1 MNIFYIL
8 IVDDNK
14 NNLFT
19 LRTLLNE
26 HIEAKIIE
34 ADSGEDALK
43 IALQEPINLII
54 LDVQMPGMDGFET
67 AGLLQSWQRTKH
79 IPIVFLTAAY
89 KSEEFQQQGFALG
102 AADYLTKPI
111 DSLQLINR
119 VKTYL
124 RFIEQEYAHSA
135 ELRQTNE
142 QLQAEINER
151 KQIEAAL
158 QQAKEVAEHANLAKS
173 QFLANMSHELRTP
186 LNAII
191 GYSEVLIEEATDD
204 AVASGRTPEEVEYI
218 ADVEKIQ
225 EAGNHLL
232 VLINDV
238 LDIAKIE
245 AGKMDI
251 YNETFSVIDVLNEVV
266 NTVQPLLSLQNNKLE
281 VNHADDLGGLFADI
295 TKLRQMLLNL
305 LGNANKFTENGIIK
319 LTITTEN
326 EASWMVFEVSDTGIG
341 MTVEQQNNLFEAF
354 TQADAS
360 TTRKY
365 GGTGLGLTISK
376 HFAEMMGGNIMVAST
391 LGKGSTFTVRLPI
404 EISKITPAKSSL
416 PINDN
421 IPVPT
426 LSAKDIT
433 ILVIDDDLM
442 VHNLLKKHLNK
453 VGYRLVFATSSQE
466 GLRLAR
472 ELNPVTIVLDVMTEE
487 GKGWNLLSTLKDA
500 PELNHIPIITLSL
513 LEDKSIGYSVGAAE
527 YLIKPLDYNKLA
539 TVISKYHANIDVSV
553 PAMIV
558 EDDMITREM
567 AARVLENHGWLV
579 EQAENGRVALEL
591 VKQKP
596 PAFILLDLMMQEMD
610 GFEFIAKLRQKPA
623 CASIPVIVLT
633 AKDITVEDQQC
644 LHNKVAKIFQKSAY
658 TQKQLLAE
666 IDRILVDVTDN
677 KFGNPNL
684 QIWK

>member
-1 MNIFYIL
+1 MAIFHIL

-26 HIEAKIIE
+26 HIEATIIE
-34 ADSGEDALK
+34 TDSGEEALK
-43 IALQEPINLII
+43 IALKEPINLII

-89 KSEEFQQQGFALG
+89 KSEEFQQQGFTLG

-124 RFIEQEYAHSA
+124 RFIEQEYVHNT

-142 QLQAEINER
+142 QLQDEINER

-158 QQAKEVAEHANLAKS
+158 QQAKETAEQANLAKS

-191 GYSEVLIEEATDD
+191 GYSEILIEEATDD
-204 AVASGRTPEEVEYI
+204 AVAEGRTPEEVEYI

-225 EAGNHLL
+225 EAGHHLL
-232 VLINDV
+232 ILINDV

-251 YNETFSVIDVLNEVV
+251 YNETFSVIDVLNETV
-266 NTVQPLLSLQNNKLE
+266 NTVQPLLSRQNNKLE
-281 VNHADDLGGLFADI
+281 INHADDLGILFADI
-295 TKLRQMLLNL
+295 TKLRQILLNL
-305 LGNANKFTENGIIK
+305 LSNANKFTENGIIK

-341 MTVEQQNNLFEAF
+341 MTAEQQDSLFAAF

-365 GGTGLGLTISK
+365 GGTGLGLAISK
-376 HFAEMMGGNIMVAST
+376 HFAEMMGGNITVTST
-391 LGKGSTFTVRLPI
+391 LDEGSNFIVHLPI
-404 EISKITPAKSSL
+404 ETSNIISVPNNQ
-416 PINDN
+416 PIESNN

-426 LSAKDIT
+426 KTAKDIT

-453 VGYRLVFATSSQE
+453 VGYKLIFATTHQE
-466 GLRLAR
+466 GLRLAN
-472 ELNPVTIVLDVMTEE
+472 ELEPTTIILDVMMEQGE
-487 GKGWNLLSTLKDA
+487 GWNLLSTLKSE
-500 PELNHIPIITLSL
+500 PKLSHIPIITLSL
-513 LEDKSIGYSVGAAE
+513 LEDRSIGYSVGTAE
-527 YLIKPLDYNKLA
+527 YLIKPLDYNKLEA
-539 TVISKYHANIDVSV
+539 VIGKYNTNIDVSAPV
-553 PAMIV
+553 MIV
-558 EDDMITREM
+558 EDDIVTREM
-567 AARVLENHGWLV
+567 VAGTLEKHGWQV
-579 EQAENGRVALEL
+579 ERAENGRIALEL

-596 PAFILLDLMMQEMD
+596 PALILLDLMMPEMD
-610 GFEFIAKLRQKPA
+610 GFEFIALLRQEPA

-644 LHNKVAKIFQKSAY
+644 LHDKVAKIFQKSAY
-658 TQKQLLAE
+658 TQKHLLAE
-666 IDRILVDVTDN
+666 IDRVLVDVTDN
-677 KFGNPNL
+677 STINKENV
-684 QIWK
+684 

>member
-67 AGLLQSWQRTKH
+67 AELLQSWQRTKH

-89 KSEEFQQQGFALG
+89 KSEDFQQQGFALG

-124 RFIEQEYAHSA
+124 RFIEQEYAHNI

-191 GYSEVLIEEATDD
+191 GYSEILIEEATDD

-266 NTVQPLLSLQNNKLE
+266 NTAQPLLSQQNNKLE
-281 VNHADDLGGLFADI
+281 VNYANDLGVLFADI

-305 LGNANKFTENGIIK
+305 LSNANKFTTNGIIK
-319 LTITTEN
+319 ITITTKKSD

-341 MTVEQQNNLFEAF
+341 MTAEQQSNLFEAF
-354 TQADAS
+354 TQADVS

-376 HFAEMMGGNIMVAST
+376 HFAEMMGGNIIVTSE

-404 EISKITPAKSSL
+404 EISKITQVKSSL

-421 IPVPT
+421 IPVPI

-433 ILVIDDDLM
+433 ILVIDDDPM

-453 VGYRLVFATSSQE
+453 VGYRLVFATNNQK
-466 GLRLAR
+466 GLHLAR
-472 ELNPVTIVLDVMTEE
+472 ELNPTVIILDVMTEE
-487 GKGWNLLSTLKDA
+487 GKGWNLLSTLKGK

-513 LEDKSIGYSVGAAE
+513 LEDKSIGYSFGVAE
-527 YLIKPLDYNKLA
+527 YLIKPLDYDKLA
-539 TVISKYHANIDVSV
+539 TVIGKYHANVDVSAS
-553 PAMIV
+553 AMIV
-558 EDDMITREM
+558 EDNMLTRKMIAM
-567 AARVLENHGWLV
+567 VLTNHGWSV
-579 EQAENGRVALEL
+579 EQAENGRVALER
-591 VKQKP
+591 VKRKP
-596 PAFILLDLMMQEMD
+596 PALILLDLMMPEMD
-610 GFEFIAKLRQKPA
+610 GFEFIAKLRQEPA

-666 IDRILVDVTDN
+666 IDRVLVDVTDN
-677 KFGNPNL
+677 KSWNPNL
-684 QIWK
+684 